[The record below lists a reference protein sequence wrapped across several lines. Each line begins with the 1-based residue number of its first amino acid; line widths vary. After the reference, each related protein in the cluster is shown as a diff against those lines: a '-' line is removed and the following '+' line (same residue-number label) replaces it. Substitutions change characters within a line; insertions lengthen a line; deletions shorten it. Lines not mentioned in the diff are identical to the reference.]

1 MHLRVQC
8 SVQRFER
15 ALCRRVAAF
24 SQQRR
29 FNTPR
34 LYDTAYMLS
43 TWCITHPNRWLAL
56 DQRPTV
62 QVDALWALTNIAA
75 GTPEHTHVLIK
86 HGAIPALVKLLVHSA
101 ATSSNTAV
109 DSSSSDSTDG
119 GATAGST
126 AIVVAS
132 EQQRDGASVIIRC
145 VKHDSTSSLL
155 KSVSHTYIQMAVH
168 TSNSCIVYAA
178 NMYTLLLT

>member
-1 MHLRVQC
+1 
-8 SVQRFER
+8 
-15 ALCRRVAAF
+15 
-24 SQQRR
+24 
-29 FNTPR
+29 
-34 LYDTAYMLS
+34 MLS
-43 TWCITHPNRWLAL
+43 TWCITLPNRWLAL

-109 DSSSSDSTDG
+109 DSSSSDSADG
-119 GATAGST
+119 STAGST

-132 EQQRDGASVIIRC
+132 EQQRDGASVMYVSICITIRC
-145 VKHDSTSSLL
+145 DHCYTCCICTSCVHSLCE
-155 KSVSHTYIQMAVH
+155 A
-168 TSNSCIVYAA
+168 
-178 NMYTLLLT
+178 